1 MPTPVFRSVHIHWTQ
16 HCYIGTVE

>member
-1 MPTPVFRSVHIHWTQ
+1 MPTPVFRSVHRHWTQ